1 MTRLEMS
8 GGLFRGTLVVA
19 ALILLG
25 GCSTL
30 SKQTQPPTACT
41 VCQVPE
47 LAEATPPKSES
58 AKLDLAVPDEP
69 AVDLW
74 TRRFSVDKHK
84 SFQIQLDRARDYVV
98 PCQEI
103 FRDLGLPDDLVY
115 VALVES
121 GFTPTA
127 RSRANAVG
135 MFQFI
140 SATGKRYRLE
150 QNYWVDERRHPF
162 KAARAAAEYLS
173 FLYDTFGSWPLAL
186 AGYNCGEKAVQAAL
200 DQSGRK
206 TFWELAQA
214 GYLPAE
220 TRDYVP
226 KFYATV
232 KIVRDVNRYGFRFDP
247 QQYAPKHEKVPVPGG
262 VKLAWFEKQTGIT
275 ESSLRACNPELCQD
289 TTPPGD
295 TPYEL
300 CVPIGTVESFQWALA
315 TCPLPDPEE
324 KRAPKSVLA
333 KNMTESKSV
342 PAATSTGGHTIKP
355 GDTWYSLA
363 RKYQCSVDTLASLN
377 GLKPTSHSLRTGQ
390 TLKVP
395 AKNSMV
401 LAAAKKDPVEK
412 QSSPSAIPAKASQP
426 AKKTCISYAVRS
438 GDTLWSIASKFHVSV
453 EELTANNKLG
463 HGQKLVAG
471 NTLTVCSSD
480 SSNPERVA
488 KKRN

>member
-1 MTRLEMS
+1 MKRTEMHRT
-8 GGLFRGTLVVA
+8 FRCGTLTLL
-19 ALILLG
+19 ALMFLA

-30 SKQTQPPTACT
+30 SKQAPPQA
-41 VCQVPE
+41 VCKTCDVSQ
-47 LAEATPPKSES
+47 LAEVTPAKSEPS
-58 AKLDLAVPDEP
+58 KMDLAVPDEP

-74 TRRFSVDKHK
+74 TKRFSVDKHK

-103 FRDLGLPDDLVY
+103 FRQRGLPDDLVY

-135 MFQFI
+135 MYQFI
-140 SATGKRYRLE
+140 STTGKRYRLE
-150 QNYWVDERRHPF
+150 QNQWIDERRHPM

-214 GYLPAE
+214 GYLPSE

-232 KIVRDVNRYGFRFDP
+232 KIVRDVNRYGFHFDP

-262 VKLAWFEKQTGIT
+262 VKLAWFEKQTGVP
-275 ESSLRACNPELCQD
+275 ESSLRSCNPELCQD
-289 TTPPGD
+289 ATPPGD

-300 CVPIGTVESFQWALA
+300 CVPVGTVESFQWALA
-315 TCPLPDPEE
+315 TCPLPTPEE
-324 KRAPKSVLA
+324 KRAPKPLLV
-333 KNMTESKSV
+333 KNMVEPKSL
-342 PAATSTGGHTIKP
+342 AAASPSGSHTIKP
-355 GDTWYSLA
+355 GDTWFSLA

-377 GLKPTSHSLRTGQ
+377 GLKPTPQSLKTGQ
-390 TLKVP
+390 TLKTP
-395 AKNSMV
+395 AKDRV
-401 LAAAKKDPVEK
+401 ILTAAKKEPVEK
-412 QSSPSAIPAKASQP
+412 QPIQIATPAKASRP
-426 AKKTCISYAVRS
+426 AQKTCVSYAVRP
-438 GDTLWSIASKFHVSV
+438 GDTLWSIAGKFHVPV
-453 EELTANNKLG
+453 EELSASNKLG

-471 NTLTVCSSD
+471 NTLTVCSND
-480 SSNPERVA
+480 SATAERIT
-488 KKRN
+488 KKKN